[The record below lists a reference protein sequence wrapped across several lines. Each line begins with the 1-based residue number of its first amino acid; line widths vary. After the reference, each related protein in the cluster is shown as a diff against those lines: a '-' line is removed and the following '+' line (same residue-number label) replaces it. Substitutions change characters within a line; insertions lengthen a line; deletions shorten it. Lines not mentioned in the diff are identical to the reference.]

1 MNTYSVIML
10 GPRGSGK
17 TVFLSSMHQKL
28 SKQGKRGFFLKFD
41 SAENRKRL
49 INTYTALATDEEW
62 PKATDMEEVS
72 EWEFTC
78 CVQTQTE
85 GLPIYNAC
93 KFVYIDYA
101 GGRLTEEMGEE
112 DEEFNNKIKAADTML
127 VLLDGR
133 RLCNL
138 MRKERDGVI
147 WVIRDLSN
155 ILGVVQNIRNKPVH
169 FVISKWDIVEPHYS
183 LQEIRDRLL
192 EIEDFSDLV
201 RIRNQVGVPVRLIPV
216 SSVGKEFATL
226 QSDGSMAKNLGVEP
240 KPFQLEAPLACILP
254 DKIKIQVRELTK
266 KIIEEKGRNIEVKP
280 ELGFGEVAGQFFGLL
295 GGGVKNIQQLL
306 PPKYRFDEDVLED
319 LIEGA
324 ERPAKEKVAQA
335 ERRTEELRAKQRE
348 YINQVNDEKT
358 ALDSAIS
365 SFLSIKNKLDIDFP
379 ESDLGDVR

>member
-10 GPRGSGK
+10 GPSGSGK
-17 TVFLSSMHQKL
+17 TVFLSSMYKNL
-28 SKQGKRGFFLKFD
+28 STQGKRGFFLKFD

-49 INTYTALATDEEW
+49 INTYAELATDEKW
-62 PKATDMEEVS
+62 PVGTLLSEVS

-78 CVQTQTE
+78 CVQTE
-85 GLPIYNAC
+85 DLSIYDAC

-101 GGRLTEEMGEE
+101 GGRLTDEMGEE
-112 DEEFNNKIKAADTML
+112 DEEFNSKIRAADTML
-127 VLLDGR
+127 VLLDGQ

-155 ILGVVQNIRNKPVH
+155 ILGVVQNIKDKPVH

-192 EIEDFSDLV
+192 EIEEFSDLV
-201 RIRNQVGVPVRLIPV
+201 RIRNKVGVPVRLIPV

-226 QSDGSMAKNLGVEP
+226 QSDGRMAKNLGIIP

-306 PPKYRFDEDVLED
+306 PEKYRFDENVLED

-324 ERPAKEKVAQA
+324 ERPAREKEAQA
-335 ERRTEELRAKQRE
+335 RRRTEELRAKQRE

-365 SFLSIKNKLDIDFP
+365 SFLSIKNQLDIDFP
-379 ESDLGDVR
+379 ESDLGDV